1 MGKQQKGKSQRQ
13 AKKNAKKTAQVE
25 VQVEP
30 SEKECTAVPI
40 SIDSITVDYEKC
52 QCRTSMSRVSISDY
66 RSLILKNVKWHSL
79 IHIGLYKDKRYL
91 LDAGLTPE
99 EAKTRA
105 YSTLKQ
111 FQMSK
116 EAGEGFPVDKSLV

>member
-13 AKKNAKKTAQVE
+13 AKKNAAQVE

-66 RSLILKNVKWHSL
+66 KSLILKNVKWHSL

-91 LDAGLTPE
+91 LDAGLTLE

-111 FQMSK
+111 FQMSE
-116 EAGEGFPVDKSLV
+116 EAGEGFPVYKSLV